1 MSFKLT
7 PKKQKKNRKVFLL
20 VVTRNFGL
28 ALLSREHQT
37 LSGIFICLSFCAFAT
52 HVQGACLF
60 LSVRVLNI
68 FFLYFLLDRA
78 ALKLK
83 QCGKEKREVKET
95 FGMLLCGIT
104 FKLEQFQ
111 LRYFLNKIVFKVAI
125 SL

>member
-1 MSFKLT
+1 M
-7 PKKQKKNRKVFLL
+7 
-20 VVTRNFGL
+20 
-28 ALLSREHQT
+28 
-37 LSGIFICLSFCAFAT
+37 
-52 HVQGACLF
+52 
-60 LSVRVLNI
+60 SVRVLNI
-68 FFLYFLLDRA
+68 FFLYFLLDRE

-83 QCGKEKREVKET
+83 QCGEERREVKET

>member
-7 PKKQKKNRKVFLL
+7 QKKQKKNRKVFLL
-20 VVTRNFGL
+20 VVTRNFGP
-28 ALLSREHQT
+28 ALLLREHQT
-37 LSGIFICLSFCAFAT
+37 LSGIFICLSFCAFVT

-60 LSVRVLNI
+60 LSVRVLHI

-83 QCGKEKREVKET
+83 QCWEEMGERKET

-111 LRYFLNKIVFKVAI
+111 LRYFSKQNCF
-125 SL
+125 